1 MKKASM
7 ILSFVLACVLSCG
20 LFLAK
25 DNAKIEKA
33 SARIVEGNK
42 SVIIVGCGE
51 VEVEP
56 DTIQINFGIRSRE
69 QTLQQAQTKLS
80 ETFKNVVSKIQEIDP
95 KAEVYVN
102 YSSSFPV
109 AENGL
114 LSYEFDCCIVAKS
127 NQVDKKDA
135 LVENIASAGA
145 TSIYNTSY
153 SLQNKIEAYKKALI
167 QAKENADEKVKALF
181 ETSTLKGLKEESCYS
196 CYDNGR
202 NEKIKVCAKIKAI
215 YDVGSSTQNSIE
227 TTSVNNTENVKKDKA
242 ETSENKTNTLSEKNE
257 IVENS
262 KNKTLNNST
271 TQVSKSDNNSTK
283 KETSSNQTE
292 KNSNSMELTNSQNEF
307 VETENNQSKNN
318 SQNEI
323 QKTSNEESKI
333 TNTFNESSQK
343 KQASSEIDN
352 TLKTVLND
360 DKYVVKADNTIVRND
375 EIMTLEETKEIA

>member
-1 MKKASM
+1 MKKASI
-7 ILSFVLACVLSCG
+7 ILSFVLACVLSCS
-20 LFLAK
+20 LFLLK
-25 DNAKIEKA
+25 DNAKTEKA
-33 SARIVEGNK
+33 SARIVEGSK

-69 QTLQQAQTKLS
+69 RTLQQAQTKLS

-127 NQVDKKDA
+127 NQVNKKDA

-145 TSIYNTSY
+145 TSIYNTNY

-215 YDVGSSTQNSIE
+215 YDVGSSAQNSIE

-242 ETSENKTNTLSEKNE
+242 ETSE
-257 IVENS
+257 
-262 KNKTLNNST
+262 NKTLNNST

-292 KNSNSMELTNSQNEF
+292 KNSNSMELTNSQNE
-307 VETENNQSKNN
+307 S
-318 SQNEI
+318 
-323 QKTSNEESKI
+323 
-333 TNTFNESSQK
+333 
-343 KQASSEIDN
+343 D
-352 TLKTVLND
+352 
-360 DKYVVKADNTIVRND
+360 
-375 EIMTLEETKEIA
+375 